1 MSNCK
6 KIYLAGPLFSTAD
19 LTQRKL
25 EGKMLRD
32 KFNDRID
39 LYNPIDQPMNDKA
52 KNDPTPNEI
61 FINDYNKVIDADI
74 FICDITTEDP
84 GTFVEL
90 GIAIQ
95 SNKTIIAVN
104 SDIRLKTANRYDIPT
119 YGMNH
124 FVLGGILEKGSIV
137 YSFEEAI
144 ELLDSILSK

>member
-1 MSNCK
+1 MNNCK

-25 EGKMLRD
+25 EGKILRD
-32 KFNDRID
+32 RFNDKID

-52 KNDPTPNEI
+52 ANDPTPNEI
-61 FINDYNKVIDADI
+61 FINDYNKVAEADI

-84 GTFVEL
+84 GTLVEL
-90 GIAIQ
+90 GIAVQ
-95 SNKTIIAVN
+95 SKKIIIAVN

-124 FVLGGILEKGSIV
+124 FVLGSILENGNLV
-137 YSFEEAI
+137 YSFQEAV
-144 ELLDSILSK
+144 ELLEEIISK